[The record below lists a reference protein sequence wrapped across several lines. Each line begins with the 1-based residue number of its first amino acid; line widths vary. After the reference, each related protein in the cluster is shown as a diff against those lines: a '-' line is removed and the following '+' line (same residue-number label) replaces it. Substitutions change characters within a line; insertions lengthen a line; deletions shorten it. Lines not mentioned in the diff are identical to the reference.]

1 MHYKSSRI
9 SRLSFLGELFMF
21 SFLRWL
27 SAKAALV
34 TFGLTVATISPL
46 ALTVDVSAQETPP
59 VTTPSTTNFSDVASD
74 YWANPFIQALAQ
86 RNIIVGFSDRTF
98 KPEQPVTRAEF
109 AAMIQKAF
117 NQNSV
122 RQLPQGGFSD
132 VPANYWA
139 AGAIQKAYETG
150 FMSGYPQNRF
160 QPNQRIAK
168 VDAIVSLSSGLG
180 LTASDTSTVNT
191 YFTDASAIPSYA
203 VEKVAA
209 ATNANLIVNY
219 PEIKVLN
226 PQTALT
232 RAEAA
237 AHLYQALVKLGQVQP
252 LASNVP
258 AANYIVAGT
267 ATPDKGSTPTATNSF
282 NTLTSLL
289 ESSGLASTLLQGE
302 YTIFAPT
309 DAAFAALPQE
319 TLQRLQKPENKAT
332 LARILQYHVVP
343 GKLTASQLKTG
354 ELRTVEK
361 KSVNV
366 QVNTNQITVNNA
378 QVIQADIQANNG
390 VIHAINQVLVPSD
403 VSLDGQTQPDTNVQP
418 GRTTRGGRS
427 YLGVAGNIGL
437 GGDTGLGQGSFAV
450 ISKIGLTNAFSVR
463 PSAVFGDDI
472 VVLVPITFDFVPQ
485 SANPTGEQRFRISP
499 YAGAGVAIETSDDAD
514 VGLLLTGGVDVPLS
528 NRFTVTGAVN
538 AAFLGSTDVGLL
550 LGIGFNF

>member
-1 MHYKSSRI
+1 
-9 SRLSFLGELFMF
+9 L
-21 SFLRWL
+21 
-27 SAKAALV
+27 
-34 TFGLTVATISPL
+34 PDL
-46 ALTVDVSAQETPP
+46 AIA
-59 VTTPSTTNFSDVASD
+59 
-74 YWANPFIQALAQ
+74 
-86 RNIIVGFSDRTF
+86 F
-98 KPEQPVTRAEF
+98 KPEQAVTRAEF

-117 NQNSV
+117 NQNPA

-139 AGAIQKAYETG
+139 AAAIQEAYETG

-160 QPNQRIAK
+160 QPNERIAK
-168 VDAIVSLSSGLG
+168 VDAIVALTSGLG
-180 LTASDTSTVNT
+180 LNASDTSSVNT
-191 YFTDASAIPSYA
+191 YFTDASAIPNYA

-209 ATNANLIVNY
+209 ATNANLVVNY
-219 PEIKVLN
+219 PEKKVLN

-267 ATPDKGSTPTATNSF
+267 AVQGSTPTANNSF

-289 ESSGLASTLLQGE
+289 ESSGLESTLQKGQ

-319 TLQRLQKPENKAT
+319 TLQRLQQPENKAT
-332 LARILQYHVVP
+332 LTRILQYHVVP
-343 GKLTASQLKTG
+343 GQLQASQLKTG
-354 ELRTVEK
+354 ELQTVEK

-366 QVNTNQITVNNA
+366 QVNSDANQISVNNA
-378 QVIQADIQANNG
+378 QVIQPDIKANNG
-390 VIHAINQVLVPSD
+390 VIHAINQVLIPPD
-403 VSLDGQTQPDTNVQP
+403 VSLDGQTQTSQTDSTITP

-437 GGDTGLGQGSFAV
+437 SGDTGLGETNVAV

-472 VVLVPITFDFVPQ
+472 LVLVPLTFDFVPQ
-485 SANPTGEQRFRISP
+485 SANPTGEQTFSISP
-499 YAGAGVAIETSDDAD
+499 YIGAGVAIDTSDDAD
-514 VGLLLTGGVDVPLS
+514 VGLLLTGGIDVPLG
-528 NRFTVTGAVN
+528 NRFTATGSVN
-538 AAFLGSTDVGLL
+538 AAFLDSTDVGLL
-550 LGIGFNF
+550 LGIGYNF

>member
-1 MHYKSSRI
+1 
-9 SRLSFLGELFMF
+9 MF
-21 SFLRWL
+21 SFLHRL
-27 SAKAALV
+27 SAKATLV
-34 TFGLTVATISPL
+34 SFGLTVAAISPL
-46 ALTVDVSAQETPP
+46 AFTVDVSAQETPP
-59 VTTPSTTNFSDVASD
+59 VTNPSPTVSPTSFSDVSQD
-74 YWANPFIQALAQ
+74 YWASPFIQALAQ

-122 RQLPQGGFSD
+122 RQLPAGGFSD

-139 AGAIQKAYETG
+139 EKAIQEAYETG

-168 VDAIVSLSSGLG
+168 VDAIVALGSGLG
-180 LTASDTSTVNT
+180 LTASDTSAVNT

-203 VEKVAA
+203 VDRVAA

-219 PEIKVLN
+219 PDIKVLN
-226 PQTALT
+226 PQAALT

-237 AHLYQALVKLGQVQP
+237 AHLYQALVRLGQVQP

-267 ATPDKGSTPTATNSF
+267 ASQGTGSTPTANNSF
-282 NTLTSLL
+282 NTLTSLIQTAGL
-289 ESSGLASTLLQGE
+289 ESTLQQGQ

-309 DAAFAALPQE
+309 DTAFAALPQE
-319 TLQRLQKPENKAT
+319 TLQNLQKPENKAILT
-332 LARILQYHVVP
+332 RILQYHVVP
-343 GKLTASQLKTG
+343 GQLTASQLKTG
-354 ELRTVEK
+354 ELQTVEK
-361 KSVNV
+361 RPVNV
-366 QVNTNQITVNNA
+366 QVNTDANQITVNNA

-390 VIHAINQVLVPSD
+390 VIHGINQVLIPPD
-403 VSLDGQTQPDTNVQP
+403 VSLDGLSQTDTTITP

-437 GGDTGLGQGSFAV
+437 SGDTGLGETNFAV

-472 VVLVPITFDFVPQ
+472 LVLVPLTFDFVPQ
-485 SANPTGEQRFRISP
+485 SANPTGEQTFSISP
-499 YAGAGVAIETSDDAD
+499 YVGAGVAIETSDDAD
-514 VGLLLTGGVDVPLS
+514 IGLLLTGGVDVPLG
-528 NRFTVTGAVN
+528 NRFTVTGSVN
-538 AAFLGSTDVGLL
+538 AAFLDSTDVGLL
-550 LGIGFNF
+550 LGIGYNF

>member
-1 MHYKSSRI
+1 MS
-9 SRLSFLGELFMF
+9 
-21 SFLRWL
+21 SFLRWF
-27 SAKAALV
+27 SAKAALFS
-34 TFGLTVATISPL
+34 FGLTIAAISPL
-46 ALTVDVSAQETPP
+46 ALTVEVSAQETPP
-59 VTTPSTTNFSDVASD
+59 VTNPSPTPSPTTPSSTTSFSDVSQD
-74 YWANPFIQALAQ
+74 YWASPFIQALAQ

-139 AGAIQKAYETG
+139 TAAIQEAYETG

-168 VDAIVSLSSGLG
+168 VDAIVALSSGLG
-180 LTASDTSTVNT
+180 LNASDTSAVNT

-209 ATNANLIVNY
+209 ATNANLVVNY

-226 PQTALT
+226 PQAALT

-237 AHLYQALVKLGQVQP
+237 AHLYQALVRLGQVQP
-252 LASNVP
+252 LASNIP

-267 ATPDKGSTPTATNSF
+267 ASQDTGSTPTSNNSF
-282 NTLTSLL
+282 KTLTSLIQAAGL
-289 ESSGLASTLLQGE
+289 ESTLQQGQ

-332 LARILQYHVVP
+332 LTRILQYHVVP
-343 GKLTASQLKTG
+343 GQLTASQLKTG
-354 ELRTVEK
+354 ELQTVGK
-361 KSVNV
+361 RPVNI
-366 QVNTNQITVNNA
+366 QINTDANQITVNNA

-390 VIHAINQVLVPSD
+390 VIHGINQVLIPPD
-403 VSLDGQTQPDTNVQP
+403 VSLDGQSQTDTNITP

-437 GGDTGLGQGSFAV
+437 SGDTGLGETNFAV

-472 VVLVPITFDFVPQ
+472 LVLVPITFDFVPQ
-485 SANPTGEQRFRISP
+485 SANPTGGQTFSISP
-499 YAGAGVAIETSDDAD
+499 YVGAGVAIETSDDAD
-514 VGLLLTGGVDVPLS
+514 IGLLLTGGVDVPLG

-538 AAFLGSTDVGLL
+538 AAFLESTDVGLL
-550 LGIGFNF
+550 LGIGYNF

>member
-1 MHYKSSRI
+1 
-9 SRLSFLGELFMF
+9 MF

-34 TFGLTVATISPL
+34 SFGLTVAAISPL
-46 ALTVDVSAQETPP
+46 ALTVEVSAQETPP
-59 VTTPSTTNFSDVASD
+59 ITNPSPAPSATTSFSDVSSD
-74 YWANPFIQALAQ
+74 YWASPFIQALAQ

-98 KPEQPVTRAEF
+98 KPEQAVTRAEF

-122 RQLPQGGFSD
+122 RQLPAGGFSD

-139 AGAIQKAYETG
+139 AAAIQEAYETG

-168 VDAIVSLSSGLG
+168 VDAIVALGSGLR
-180 LTASDTSTVNT
+180 LTASDTSAVAT
-191 YFTDASAIPSYA
+191 YFTDASTIPSYA

-226 PQTALT
+226 PQAALT

-258 AANYIVAGT
+258 AANYIVTVT
-267 ATPDKGSTPTATNSF
+267 ATQDTGSTQTPKNSF
-282 NTLTSLL
+282 NTLTSLIEAAGL
-289 ESSGLASTLLQGE
+289 ESTLKQGQ

-309 DAAFAALPQE
+309 DAAFAALPPE
-319 TLQRLQKPENKAT
+319 TLQRLQKPENKKILT
-332 LARILQYHVVP
+332 RILQYHVVP
-343 GKLTASQLKTG
+343 GQLTASQLKTG
-354 ELRTVEK
+354 ELQTVEK
-361 KSVNV
+361 KSVNI
-366 QVNTNQITVNNA
+366 QVNTNANQITVNNA
-378 QVIQADIQANNG
+378 QVIESDIQANNG
-390 VIHAINQVLVPSD
+390 VIHAINQVLIPSD
-403 VSLDGQTQPDTNVQP
+403 VSLDEQTQTDTTT

-437 GGDTGLGQGSFAV
+437 SGDTGLGEGNFAV
-450 ISKIGLTNAFSVR
+450 ISKIGITNAISAR
-463 PSAVFGDDI
+463 PSVLFGDDI
-472 VVLVPITFDFVPQ
+472 LVLVPLTFDFVPQ
-485 SANPTGEQRFRISP
+485 SANPLGGQTFSISP
-499 YAGAGVAIETSDDAD
+499 YIGAGVAIETSDDAD
-514 VGLLLTGGVDVPLS
+514 VGLLLTGGVDVPLG
-528 NRFTVTGAVN
+528 NRFTVTGSVN
-538 AAFLGSTDVGLL
+538 AAFLESTDVGLL
-550 LGIGFNF
+550 LGIGYNF

>member
-1 MHYKSSRI
+1 
-9 SRLSFLGELFMF
+9 MF

-34 TFGLTVATISPL
+34 SLGLTVAVISPL
-46 ALTVDVSAQETPP
+46 ALTVEVSAQETPSP
-59 VTTPSTTNFSDVASD
+59 SPTTPSATTSFSDVSQD
-74 YWANPFIQALAQ
+74 YWASPFIQALAQ
-86 RNIIVGFSDRTF
+86 RNVIVGFSDRTF

-122 RQLPQGGFSD
+122 RQLPAGGFSD

-139 AGAIQKAYETG
+139 AAAIQEAYETG

-168 VDAIVSLSSGLG
+168 VDAIVSLGSGLG
-180 LTASDTSTVNT
+180 LTASDTSAVNT

-219 PEIKVLN
+219 PEKKVLN
-226 PQTALT
+226 PEAALT

-267 ATPDKGSTPTATNSF
+267 ASQDTGSTPTASNSF
-282 NTLTSLL
+282 TTLTSLIQATGL
-289 ESSGLASTLLQGE
+289 ESTLQQGE

-332 LARILQYHVVP
+332 LTRILQYHVVP

-354 ELRTVEK
+354 ELQTVEK
-361 KSVNV
+361 RPVNV
-366 QVNTNQITVNNA
+366 QVNTNANQITVNNA

-390 VIHAINQVLVPSD
+390 VIHGINQVLIPPD
-403 VSLDGQTQPDTNVQP
+403 VSLDEKTDTTITA

-437 GGDTGLGQGSFAV
+437 GGDTGLGEGSFAV

-463 PSAVFGDDI
+463 PSAVFGDDTVI
-472 VVLVPITFDFVPQ
+472 LVPITFDFASQ
-485 SANPTGEQRFRISP
+485 SANPTGRQTFTISP
-499 YAGAGVAIETSDDAD
+499 YVGAGVAIETSDDAD
-514 VGLLLTGGVDVPLS
+514 IGLLLTGGIDVPLGS
-528 NRFTVTGAVN
+528 RFTATGAVN

-550 LGIGFNF
+550 LGIGYNF

>member
-1 MHYKSSRI
+1 
-9 SRLSFLGELFMF
+9 MF

-27 SAKAALV
+27 SAKAVLLS
-34 TFGLTVATISPL
+34 FGLTVATISPL
-46 ALTVDVSAQETPP
+46 ALTVEVSAQETPP
-59 VTTPSTTNFSDVASD
+59 VTTPSTTTNFSDVSSD
-74 YWANPFIQALAQ
+74 YWASPFIQALAQ

-98 KPEQPVTRAEF
+98 KPEQAVTRAEF

-139 AGAIQKAYETG
+139 TAAIQEAYETG

-168 VDAIVSLSSGLG
+168 VDAIVALGSGLG
-180 LTASDTSTVNT
+180 LTASDTSAVNT
-191 YFTDASAIPSYA
+191 YFTDASTIPSYA

-209 ATNANLIVNY
+209 ATNAKLIVNY

-226 PQTALT
+226 PQAALT

-267 ATPDKGSTPTATNSF
+267 GSTPTPKNSF
-282 NTLTSLL
+282 DTLTSLIQAAGL
-289 ESSGLASTLLQGE
+289 ESTLKQGQ

-309 DAAFAALPQE
+309 DAAFAALPPE
-319 TLQRLQKPENKAT
+319 TLQRLQKPENKKILT
-332 LARILQYHVVP
+332 RILQYHVVP
-343 GKLTASQLKTG
+343 GQLTASQLKTG
-354 ELRTVEK
+354 ELQTVEK
-361 KSVNV
+361 KSVNI
-366 QVNTNQITVNNA
+366 QVNTNANQITVNNA
-378 QVIQADIQANNG
+378 QVIESDIKANNG
-390 VIHAINQVLVPSD
+390 VIHAINQVLIPAD
-403 VSLDGQTQPDTNVQP
+403 VSLDGQTQTDTTT

-437 GGDTGLGQGSFAV
+437 SGDTGLGEGNFAV
-450 ISKIGLTNAFSVR
+450 ISKIGITNAISAR
-463 PSAVFGDDI
+463 PSVLFGDDI
-472 VVLVPITFDFVPQ
+472 LVLVPLTFDFVPQ
-485 SANPTGEQRFRISP
+485 STNPLGGQTFTISP
-499 YAGAGVAIETSDDAD
+499 YIGAGVAIETSDDAD
-514 VGLLLTGGVDVPLS
+514 VGLLLTGGVDVPLG
-528 NRFTVTGAVN
+528 NRFTVTGSVN
-538 AAFLGSTDVGLL
+538 AAFLESTDVGLL
-550 LGIGFNF
+550 LGIGYNF